1 MNSLNNFDV
10 NVYSEEL
17 HQVSE
22 TEHDE
27 VMRLMAEEESGWQGY
42 GEWAADVES
51 ASWNGAK
58 EFNGVLVK
66 KACEHSTC
74 SHFRYERSTRLGGI
88 EI

>member
-1 MNSLNNFDV
+1 MSISNFDV

-22 TEHDE
+22 SEYDE
-27 VMRLMAEEESGWQGY
+27 VMSLMAEDETGWQGY

-51 ASWNGAK
+51 AAWTGAQ
-58 EFNGVLVK
+58 EFNGVMVK
-66 KACEHSTC
+66 KQCEHKDC
-74 SHFRYERSTRLGGI
+74 SHFRCERSTRVGGI

>member
-1 MNSLNNFDV
+1 MSINNFDV

-22 TEHDE
+22 SEYDE
-27 VMRLMAEEESGWQGY
+27 VMQMMAQDDFEGYSEWSADLESAAWQG
-42 GEWAADVES
+42 AQ
-51 ASWNGAK
+51 

-66 KACEHSTC
+66 KACEHSNC
-74 SHFRYERSTRLGGI
+74 SHFRCERSTRVGGI